1 MLWMSAPLPT
11 PGNRTVLIG
20 IDSITK
26 HGLQSSAV
34 LGWALRQFLVPGDS
48 LLIVHAS
55 KSLDSSAAGHTNVTA
70 MSPELLRQLERDVE
84 DTVKGM
90 LRGAWGDNKVEP
102 AKVKAH
108 VVKGDPRETIKS
120 LAASENVTAVVV
132 GRRGSVGAV
141 KRALLGSVSDF
152 LAKEIQAT
160 LIIVK
165 GD

>member
-1 MLWMSAPLPT
+1 MSAPLPS

-55 KSLDSSAAGHTNVTA
+55 KSLDASSAGHTNVTA

-90 LRGAWGDNKVEP
+90 LRGAWGENKVEP